1 MKAKK
6 KKSSI
11 KSFTTTKLKEII
23 DEPYLRGKDYGKGKF
38 QGGVDYEAKYGREE
52 LQNELWS
59 RELKQDEK
67 NQKKIE
73 REFMAK
79 DKFFQALIGDNKKG
93 KVLWYSDR
101 DKNGIIVDKDKNEYY
116 FDKSVLKSPELEIRK
131 GQEVVF
137 EGHELSGVLCA
148 RNVRV
153 AKSKAPK
160 KEKMGIKIEWQVYEA
175 IGKEYAYL
183 EMPDFPFYNVKVYED
198 KIGFTVV
205 VGDGYK
211 ETSEKSFKKIEDAFD
226 YGEKEFLKMGKKD
239 EDYEVSIKKGN
250 PSWASDED
258 VWEKAKKQSLKSYG
272 KISYPFV
279 VYLYKQMGGK
289 VKKGKK

>member
-38 QGGVDYEAKYGREE
+38 QGGVDYEAKYGRDE
-52 LQNELWS
+52 LENEL
-59 RELKQDEK
+59 RGRQLKQSEI
-67 NQKKIE
+67 QQRKIE
-73 REFMAK
+73 RDFTAK
-79 DKFFQALIGDNKKG
+79 DIHEEKQKAALKK
-93 KVLWYSDR
+93 
-101 DKNGIIVDKDKNEYY
+101 
-116 FDKSVLKSPELEIRK
+116 
-131 GQEVVF
+131 
-137 EGHELSGVLCA
+137 
-148 RNVRV
+148 
-153 AKSKAPK
+153 KAPK
-160 KEKMGIKIEWQVYEA
+160 KEKMPIKLEWQVYQA

-183 EMPDFPFYNVKVYED
+183 EMPDFPFYNVKVYEE
-198 KIGFTVV
+198 KTGFTVV

-211 ETSEKSFKKIEDAFD
+211 ETSEKSFKKIEDAFE

-239 EDYEVSIKKGN
+239 KDYEVAIKKGN